1 MSDKEQSFLDYLKEV
16 EEAPQP
22 ESCSIDNE
30 DCEACGS

>member
-1 MSDKEQSFLDYLKEV
+1 MSDKEQSFLDYLKEL

-22 ESCSIDNE
+22 EACSIDNE